1 MSLTIDSSNDSDL
14 EDTFTLNQ
22 TDVNAATVNPT
33 TDASVILRTLVLKML
48 QKQMKG
54 SRRFTPQTVK
64 RDFRILMSLTKEDF
78 KTEEELALYEK
89 YMKELVEKALSLPV
103 AKTVD
108 ELEDN
113 LPGGKGAGMFELFGG
128 GSMTRDDFKSDEAYE
143 DYKQSIENKPAP
155 VATNI
160 REKEVTFQQLLL
172 PAYLGQTYEGSSKT
186 GKPSKV
192 METVDKDK
200 SLFDE
205 SKIGQY
211 RTVDKSDLSTKG
223 KVFYTWDLEAYLKSL
238 LKDDGFDDFDSDH
251 LRFIPND
258 KKKETVTLNKT
269 RMGNVLGIDAPKME
283 ILMRFDDERGK
294 TIPSKYTIGDKEYDA
309 KTQDGREK
317 AAKYLISLIKL
328 TKEQEDKV
336 AKEILEK
343 SNFMKA
349 RRTRDRDKKM
359 RGVGREPTVS
369 ELTRNYLDL
378 DVGKMTFVI
387 SISGLQSILKGT
399 ISAEEKESVIDY
411 GLILDKTGE
420 LRLAEEGA
428 FAITDRDKVEGIS
441 DIVRGVKTFM
451 AKTRRFRS

>member
-14 EDTFTLNQ
+14 ENTFTLNQ
-22 TDVNAATVNPT
+22 TDVNAATVKPT

-48 QKQMKG
+48 QKQMKDS
-54 SRRFTPQTVK
+54 SRFKQETVK

-78 KTEEELALYEK
+78 KTEEEFAQYKK

-192 METVDKDK
+192 METVDKNK

-205 SKIGQY
+205 STIGKY

-223 KVFYTWDLEAYLKSL
+223 KIFYTWDLEAYLKSL
-238 LKDDGFDDFDSDH
+238 LKEDGFDNFDSDH
-251 LRFIPND
+251 LRLVPN
-258 KKKETVTLNKT
+258 KKKETATLNST
-269 RMGNVLGIDAPKME
+269 RMNTLLGKKPPKMD
-283 ILMRFDDERGK
+283 ITMRFDGERNK
-294 TIPSKYTIGDKEYDA
+294 VIPSKYTIGDREYDA
-309 KTQDGREK
+309 TVETEREK
-317 AAKYLISLIKL
+317 AAKYLLSFIKL
-328 TKEQEDKV
+328 TKEQEDKI

-387 SISGLQSILKGT
+387 SVSGYQSILKGT
-399 ISAEEKESVIDY
+399 VSAEKKEDVLDY

-451 AKTRRFRS
+451 AKTRQFRS

>member
-14 EDTFTLNQ
+14 EDTFTL
-22 TDVNAATVNPT
+22 TEADVKAATVTPT

-48 QKQMKG
+48 QSQMKN
-54 SRRFTPQTVK
+54 SRRFTRQTVR

-78 KTEEELALYEK
+78 KTEEEFAQYKK
-89 YMKELVEKALSLPV
+89 YIGELVEKALSLPV

-113 LPGGKGAGMFELFGG
+113 LPGKKGSAMFELFGG
-128 GSMTRDDFKSDEAYE
+128 GSMTRDDFKTDEAYE
-143 DYKQSIENKPAP
+143 EYKRSIEGKPSP

-160 REKEVTFQQLLL
+160 REKDVTFQQLLL

-205 SKIGQY
+205 SKIGKY
-211 RTVDKSDLSTKG
+211 LDKNESDASTKG
-223 KVFYTWDLEAYLKSL
+223 KIFYTWDLEAYLKAL

-251 LRFIPND
+251 LRLVPN
-258 KKKETVTLNKT
+258 KEKETATLNST
-269 RMGNVLGIDAPKME
+269 RMNTLLGINPPKMN
-283 ILMRFDDERGK
+283 ITMRFDGERNK
-294 TIPSKYTIGDKEYDA
+294 VIPSKYTLGDREYDA
-309 KTQDGREK
+309 KVKTEREK
-317 AAKYLISLIKL
+317 AAKYLLSFIKL
-328 TKEQEDKV
+328 TKEQEDKI
-336 AKEILEK
+336 AKEILER

-359 RGVGREPTVS
+359 RGAGREPTVS

-387 SISGLQSILKGT
+387 SVSGYQSILKGT
-399 ISAEEKESVIDY
+399 ISAEEKQDVLDY

-428 FAITDRDKVEGIS
+428 FAITERDKVEGIS

-451 AKTRRFRS
+451 AKTRKFRS